1 MGVNRGSCLLTEHS
15 SDETSFELL
24 DVCPDGTVVEV
35 GGNYKVLGEVYST
48 TILNRN
54 SRYLF
59 VILDTG
65 GDGICCNYG
74 PEGYYEIY
82 MDNVLQA
89 KGGKF
94 ESSASEVFGACPGPT
109 SKPTN
114 VVCHLYISN
123 RPLISCSFLTVNFP
137 LSIDR
142 TAHCKPYQQCQF

>member
-1 MGVNRGSCLLTEHS
+1 MQSLVGAGGDYTE
-15 SDETSFELL
+15 
-24 DVCPDGTVVEV
+24 PG
-35 GGNYKVLGEVYST
+35 KIYST
-48 TILNRN
+48 TIQNRV

-74 PEGYYEIY
+74 PNGYYEIY

-94 ESSASEVFGACPGPT
+94 GSSASEVFGACPGPT

-114 VVCHLYISN
+114 VVCHLYISK
-123 RPLISCSFLTVNFP
+123 RPFISCSFVAVNFP

-142 TAHCKPYQQCQF
+142 TANCKPYQQCQF